1 LFAIPWCTWQSRLS
15 RQDGRESPESSSVR
29 LGRISFIFCSITALS
44 IPSYTLLT
52 LLFPKTPEQHVQA
65 GRLRDARRCRQQQLG
80 RSSWKSRRHGH
91 ETFGQEARTECTGSA
106 SRSNQD
112 LTPTDRPQRNFH
124 SISILGLTCVIM
136 CTWMGILSYV
146 VRTQLRLGHFRQDSD
161 IRKAPVSSP

>member
-15 RQDGRESPESSSVR
+15 RQDESRPSLQVFVWVEFHSSSVQSLLFPFR
-29 LGRISFIFCSITALS
+29 RIHFLRCC
-44 IPSYTLLT
+44 
-52 LLFPKTPEQHVQA
+52 FPKTPEQHVQA

-146 VRTQLRLGHFRQDSD
+146 V
-161 IRKAPVSSP
+161 